1 MIPPAAGAGRRDS
14 ARCGNM
20 YPSTWKGRC
29 TDLYSIGSVM
39 RLRPGGYAG
48 YKKAH
53 DELWP
58 ELAEVIAGAGVSMVI
73 YRHGDLLFVH
83 GVAPTEGDWHSVRG
97 QVVDRWMEWMTD
109 FLETDETGKSV
120 VLALEQ
126 AFSFGIFRP

>member
-20 YPSTWKGRC
+20 YPSIWEGRYI
-29 TDLYSIGSVM
+29 DLYSIGSVM

-58 ELAEVIAGAGVSMVI
+58 DLAEVIAGAGVSMVI